1 METFTKYFSAGVM
14 GLVMAAISLNTCAW
28 EKDGGMQAEAKR
40 VVSEFYG
47 NDKIKHAECNES
59 TGHCEV
65 TDITGDRISLEC
77 VKTAAGRYAC
87 VPK

>member
-1 METFTKYFSAGVM
+1 METFSKYFAAGVV
-14 GLVMAAISLNTCAW
+14 GVVMAVIAVNAHA
-28 EKDGGMQAEAKR
+28 KDTGMQYAAKQ

-47 NDKIKHAECNES
+47 NDKIKHAECNEE

-65 TDITGDRISLEC
+65 TDITGDRITLDCE
-77 VKTAAGRYAC
+77 KTSSGRYAC